1 MKSGFQKRKDRDS
14 RQRAAIAAKSRKMTE
29 FFEEACKNKESCSS
43 TTACEKNRMVE
54 EAACKNKESYSS
66 TTACEKTKIVE
77 EAAWKNKEGCSSTT
91 ACEKLEQLKRLNKKF
106 MKLRLRIAQY

>member
-29 FFEEACKNKESCSS
+29 FFEEAACKNKESCSS

-54 EAACKNKESYSS
+54 EAACKNKES
-66 TTACEKTKIVE
+66 
-77 EAAWKNKEGCSSTT
+77 CSSTT
-91 ACEKLEQLKRLNKKF
+91 ACEITKIVEETACKNKEACSSFTAKF
-106 MKLRLRIAQY
+106 